1 MEKGDGDNW
10 EALLVMS
17 KVSSFK
23 AMGAASSERSDTVE
37 CGTLD
42 GLGISKSSG
51 GKSESPSDP
60 EKLSGVTGC
69 GVLPGALSMS
79 CGKGFWS
86 LCFT

>member
-1 MEKGDGDNW
+1 
-10 EALLVMS
+10 MS

-42 GLGISKSSG
+42 GIGNSKSSG
-51 GKSESPSDP
+51 RKSESPLASDP
-60 EKLSGVTGC
+60 EKSSSVTGC

>member
-1 MEKGDGDNW
+1 
-10 EALLVMS
+10 MS

-23 AMGAASSERSDTVE
+23 AMGAASSEGSDMVE

-42 GLGISKSSG
+42 GIGILKSSG
-51 GKSESPSDP
+51 GKSESPLTSDP
-60 EKLSGVTGC
+60 EKSSGVTGC
-69 GVLPGALSMS
+69 EVLSGALSMS